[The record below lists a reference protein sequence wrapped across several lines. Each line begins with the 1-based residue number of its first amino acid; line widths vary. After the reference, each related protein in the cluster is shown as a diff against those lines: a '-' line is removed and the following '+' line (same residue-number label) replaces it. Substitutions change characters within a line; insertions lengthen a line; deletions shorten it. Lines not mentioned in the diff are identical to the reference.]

1 MINSMGERAGNNM
14 NFKQGLQQELQNE
27 NINIQAV
34 ETELVLTSTDI
45 VKLNHEIGLMIEADK
60 IMLESSP
67 GKAARFACS
76 K

>member
-1 MINSMGERAGNNM
+1 M
-14 NFKQGLQQELQNE
+14 NFRQGLQQELQKE

-34 ETELVLTSTDI
+34 ETELMLSSTDI
-45 VKLNHEIGLMIEADK
+45 VQLNHEIGLMIDEDK

>member
-1 MINSMGERAGNNM
+1 M
-14 NFKQGLQQELQNE
+14 NFRQGLQQELQQE

-34 ETELVLTSTDI
+34 ETELVLSSTDI
-45 VKLNHEIGLMIEADK
+45 VQLNHEIGLMIDEDK